1 MTPGP
6 RGCPFVP
13 AGPTLAVMPSLS
25 HLQQRRAEFL
35 ATIDTPVLLMAGGA
49 RARNYPDNVYP
60 YRADGSFLFFFASP
74 EPDAAALFDPKD
86 RTVTLF
92 LHPRTPE
99 GALWHGPV
107 PDFATM
113 QKQHGTSDVQPL
125 DKLAAEVKR
134 RAGGRKVRTLA
145 VADERATATATAITG
160 EKLDYY
166 DGKKVGD
173 PAVVQA
179 IGKLRVKKV
188 AAELDCMRETAKV
201 THEAHV
207 RAMRHTRVGV
217 AEQVI
222 AGVVEGCFAHH
233 GCVPAYNTILS
244 VRGEV
249 LHNHAHDQTCQAG
262 DLLLLDA
269 GAESVATGYC
279 SDVTRTWPV
288 SGKFDA
294 EQAAIYDTVLRAEL
308 AAIAM
313 VKPGVRYRDVHV
325 CASRVIAE
333 GLVDAG
339 LLKGKPD
346 ALVEAGAHAVFF
358 PHGVGHLI
366 GLDVHDMEAFGDAIA
381 YPAGRTRSPQFG
393 TKYLRLDIDLQP
405 GMAFTIEPGIYF
417 VPAILQ
423 HGEFRERF
431 AGMVDFARAEQ
442 WAKKNGRGFGGIR
455 IEDDVVCTERG
466 SDVLTQSIPKERAA
480 VEGLVGKA

>member
-1 MTPGP
+1 M
-6 RGCPFVP
+6 
-13 AGPTLAVMPSLS
+13 ASLS
-25 HLQQRRAEFL
+25 HFQHRRAEFL
-35 ATIDTPVLLMAGGA
+35 RAIDAPVLLMAGGA

-60 YRADGSFLFFFASP
+60 YRADGSFLFFFAAP

-86 RTVTLF
+86 GSVTLF
-92 LHPRTPE
+92 LHARTPE

-113 QKQHGTSDVQPL
+113 KKEHGVNDVQPL
-125 DKLAAEVKR
+125 EKLAAEVKR
-134 RAGGRKVRTLA
+134 RTAGRKVRTLA
-145 VADERATATATAITG
+145 VADERATALAASITG
-160 EKLDYY
+160 EALDYY

-173 PAVVQA
+173 GALVQA
-179 IGKLRVKKV
+179 LGKLRVKKLP
-188 AAELDCMRETAKV
+188 AELDAMRQTAKV

-207 RAMRHTRVGV
+207 RAMQHTRVGV
-217 AEQVI
+217 AEQAIV
-222 AGVVEGCFAHH
+222 GVVEGCFAHH

-249 LHNHAHDQTCQAG
+249 LHNHAHDQTCKDG

-288 SGKFDA
+288 NGKFDA

-313 VKPGVRYRDVHV
+313 VKPGVRYRDVHR
-325 CASRVIAE
+325 CASKVIAE
-333 GLVDAG
+333 GLVDIG
-339 LLKGKPD
+339 LMKGNAD
-346 ALVEAGAHAVFF
+346 ALVDAGAHAMFF

-393 TKYLRLDIDLQP
+393 TKYLRLDIDLEP

-423 HGEFRERF
+423 QGEFRDRF

-455 IEDDVVCTERG
+455 IEDDVVCTAGG
-466 SDVLTQSIPKERAA
+466 SEVLTQSIPKERSA
-480 VEGLVGKA
+480 VEGLVGKH